1 MKIKWSEKAID
12 TFGRFYA
19 GQISMGW
26 LTLDE
31 VPAQFKERTQYYVDL
46 ANQEQEMQEPQ
57 NRGCKIDM
65 WKPEFLSMI
74 LSASVSVLTLF
85 TFFQVRMTN
94 SERRTTILEEN
105 AKQRDKELVEIK
117 KRLDNHDKQNE
128 ALIRLTTEITNLSE
142 KVEKIDTKLEE
153 LS

>member
-57 NRGCKIDM
+57 NRGYKIDM

-85 TFFQVRMTN
+85 TFFQSRMTN

>member
-46 ANQEQEMQEPQ
+46 ANQKPETQEPQ

-74 LSASVSVLTLF
+74 LSSSVSVLTLF
-85 TFFQVRMTN
+85 TFFQSRMTN

-105 AKQRDKELVEIK
+105 AKQQDRELSEVK
-117 KRLDNHDKQNE
+117 KRLDNHDTQMRV
-128 ALIRLTTEITNLSE
+128 LIQLTEQIKNLSE
-142 KVEKIDTKLEE
+142 QVEKIDNKLEGVR
-153 LS
+153 

>member
-1 MKIKWSEKAID
+1 
-12 TFGRFYA
+12 
-19 GQISMGW
+19 
-26 LTLDE
+26 
-31 VPAQFKERTQYYVDL
+31 
-46 ANQEQEMQEPQ
+46 
-57 NRGCKIDM
+57 M
-65 WKPEFLSMI
+65 WKPEIISMF

-85 TFFQVRMTN
+85 TFFQSRMTN

-105 AKQRDKELVEIK
+105 AKQRDKELIEIK

-142 KVEKIDTKLEE
+142 KVEKIDSKLEE

>member
-1 MKIKWSEKAID
+1 
-12 TFGRFYA
+12 
-19 GQISMGW
+19 
-26 LTLDE
+26 
-31 VPAQFKERTQYYVDL
+31 
-46 ANQEQEMQEPQ
+46 
-57 NRGCKIDM
+57 M
-65 WKPEFLSMI
+65 WKPEFLSTI
-74 LSASVSVLTLF
+74 LSGSVSVLTLF
-85 TFFQVRMTN
+85 TFFQSRMTN

-128 ALIRLTTEITNLSE
+128 ALIRLTTEITNLSV

>member
-19 GQISMGW
+19 GQILMGW

-85 TFFQVRMTN
+85 TFFQSRMTN